1 VPITLAGVRHA
12 ATLIKGPATAADKYP
27 VSRRVFRRTF
37 AAAASLAA
45 LLALPVGAGAITPT
59 PRITEFVPLTVANA
73 PGDIT
78 AGPDGNLW
86 FTEEGVLP
94 GIGKITTSGAITE
107 YSAGLASGFSLL
119 MTPKGITEG
128 PDGNLWF
135 TEQGVTGDGVASLD
149 PSTGAVT
156 EYALG
161 AGEDPTAI
169 TAGSDGN
176 LWFLER
182 GATKIGRIT
191 PAGVID
197 EFNAG
202 LSGSDTLNDI
212 TSGPDGQ
219 LWVTIA
225 SPDGDKI
232 ESFSP
237 SNPDDPCFW
246 STGLTG
252 TPNQIVTASDDKLYF
267 TESGDPA
274 AIGRIKTD
282 GAIREYRTGLTADS
296 APGGLAEGNKGT
308 LWFTGAASPGRIGR
322 MNIGNHEFE
331 EIVAGTGL
339 GIDLTPDAAPAG
351 ITRGPDGNMWF
362 TESGLT
368 GKIGRV
374 YLGPTAELWLDDIQF
389 PGKERHEIT
398 NGVIKATVGAN
409 SQDTTYHLEYGP
421 DDQYGTDTEEQS
433 AGHEADPMTENV
445 ELPLEPSSHYHARLV
460 ATNGAG
466 ETASPD
472 LELWTD
478 QLGRIS
484 DFDPTVPEV
493 GPVPTVTPA
502 PTPKPANGNANGTG
516 HAPEGLP
523 APAAGT
529 PAADVAPPVLGKQVV
544 VRPVGGK
551 VKIKAPGAKGYR
563 TLAAGAQLPVGTV
576 VDTRA
581 GKIVLQSARDR
592 HGRTQKGTFWGG
604 VFQIRQKRTGK
615 GMTDLILRGGGFSRC
630 GTRAGV
636 SVLAREAK
644 GKRRVVRRL
653 WGRDSHS
660 RFRTHGRDSVATVR
674 GTRWI
679 TTDRCD
685 GTLTSVTQGKVLVRD
700 LHRKRS
706 VMVRAGSAYL
716 ARHHR
721 R

>member
-1 VPITLAGVRHA
+1 
-12 ATLIKGPATAADKYP
+12 
-27 VSRRVFRRTF
+27 VSRRVSCRPL
-37 AAAASLAA
+37 AALASVAA
-45 LLALPVGAGAITPT
+45 LLALPASASSITPT
-59 PRITEFVPLTVANA
+59 PRITEFVPLTLANA

-94 GIGKITTSGAITE
+94 GIGRITKSGTITE
-107 YSAGLASGFSLL
+107 HTAGLTSGFSMLR
-119 MTPKGITEG
+119 TPKGITAG

-135 TEQGVTGDGVASLD
+135 TEQGVTADGVARLD
-149 PSTGAVT
+149 PGTGSVV
-156 EYALG
+156 EYPLSAG
-161 AGEDPTAI
+161 ADPTAI

-191 PAGVID
+191 PDGDVD

-225 SPDGDKI
+225 ASGDDRI

-237 SNPDDPCFW
+237 SNPDDPRFW
-246 STGLTG
+246 SNNLTG
-252 TPNQIVTASDDKLYF
+252 TPNQIVAASDHKLYF
-267 TESGDPA
+267 TESDEPA

-282 GAIREYRTGLTADS
+282 GNIKEYRTGLTVDS
-296 APGGLAEGNKGT
+296 APAGLAEGDKGM
-308 LWFTGAASPGRIGR
+308 LWFTGGASPGRIGR
-322 MNIGNHEFE
+322 MEISKHEFE
-331 EIVAGTGL
+331 EITAGTGL

-351 ITRGPDGNMWF
+351 IAHGADGNMWF

-374 YLGPTAELWLDDIQF
+374 FLGPTAELRLDQVEI
-389 PGKERHEIT
+389 PSRHT
-398 NGVIKATVGAN
+398 VTDGVIKATVGAN
-409 SQDTTYHLEYGP
+409 SQDTTYHVEYGP
-421 DDQYGTDTEEQS
+421 DEEYGEETQEQA
-433 AGHEADPMTENV
+433 AGNAADPITESV
-445 ELPLEPSSHYHARLV
+445 ELPLDPSSHYHARLV

-478 QLGRIS
+478 ELGRIS
-484 DFDPTVPEV
+484 DFAPEV
-493 GPVPTVTPA
+493 EVETPEVPGPTQQQSQ
-502 PTPKPANGNANGTG
+502 GNS
-516 HAPEGLP
+516 
-523 APAAGT
+523 APAHTNGHGNDDVVH
-529 PAADVAPPVLGKQVV
+529 AADAPVAPPVLGKSVV
-544 VRPVGGK
+544 VKPAGGSVK
-551 VKIKAPGAKGYR
+551 VKTPGSKRYR
-563 TLAAGAQLPVGTV
+563 ALAAGAQLPVGTT
-576 VDTRA
+576 VDTRS
-581 GKIVLQSARDR
+581 GKIELQSARDA

-604 VFQIRQKRTGK
+604 VFQIRQRKHGK
-615 GMTDLILRGGGFSRC
+615 GMTDLHLRGSGFSSC
-630 GTRAGV
+630 GNRAGI

-653 WGRDSHS
+653 WGKDKHS

-674 GTRWI
+674 GTRWV

-685 GTLTSVTQGKVLVRD
+685 GTLTRVTQGKVSVRD

-706 VMVRAGSAYL
+706 VLVSAGHAYL
-716 ARHHR
+716 ARHRHHHR
-721 R
+721 

>member
-1 VPITLAGVRHA
+1 MPR
-12 ATLIKGPATAADKYP
+12 K
-27 VSRRVFRRTF
+27 VSRR
-37 AAAASLAA
+37 SLAA
-45 LLALPVGAGAITPT
+45 LASVAAVLALPASASSITPP
-59 PRITEFVPLTVANA
+59 PRITEFAPLTLANA

-78 AGPDGNLW
+78 AGPGGNLW

-94 GIGKITTSGAITE
+94 GIGRITTSGTITE
-107 YSAGLASGFSLL
+107 YTAGLTSGFSLL

-135 TEQGVTGDGVASLD
+135 TEQGAIADGVARLD
-149 PSTGAVT
+149 PGTGSVV
-156 EYALG
+156 EYPLSAS
-161 AGEDPTAI
+161 ADPTAI
-169 TAGSDGN
+169 TTGSDGN

-191 PAGVID
+191 PDGVVD

-225 SPDGDKI
+225 ASGGNRI

-246 STGLTG
+246 STNLTG
-252 TPNQIVTASDDKLYF
+252 TPNQIVAASDRKLYF

-282 GAIREYRTGLTADS
+282 GNIKEYRTGLTADS
-296 APGGLAEGNKGT
+296 APAGLAEGDKGM
-308 LWFTGAASPGRIGR
+308 LWFTGGASPGRIGR
-322 MNIGNHEFE
+322 MEIAKHEFE
-331 EIVAGTGL
+331 EITAGTGL

-351 ITRGPDGNMWF
+351 IAHGADGNMWF

-374 YLGPTAELWLDDIQF
+374 FLGPTAELRLDPVEI
-389 PGKERHEIT
+389 PSRHT
-398 NGVIKATVGAN
+398 VTDGVIKATVGAN
-409 SQDTTYHLEYGP
+409 SQDTTYHVEYGP
-421 DDQYGTDTEEQS
+421 DEEYGEETEEQA
-433 AGHEADPMTENV
+433 AGNGADPITENV
-445 ELPLEPSSHYHARLV
+445 ELPLDPSSHYHARLV

-466 ETASPD
+466 ETSSPD

-478 QLGRIS
+478 ELGRIR
-484 DFDPTVPEV
+484 DFAPEVETPEIPDPTPTPE
-493 GPVPTVTPA
+493 PVKTQGSSAQA
-502 PTPKPANGNANGTG
+502 PTNGHGDDDVV
-516 HAPEGLP
+516 H
-523 APAAGT
+523 
-529 PAADVAPPVLGKQVV
+529 AADPPIAPPVLGKSVV
-544 VRPVGGK
+544 VKPAGGSVK
-551 VKIKAPGAKGYR
+551 VKTPGSKRYR
-563 TLAAGAQLPVGTV
+563 ALAAGAQLPVGTT
-576 VDTRA
+576 VDTRS
-581 GKIVLQSARDR
+581 GKIVLQSARNA

-604 VFQIRQKRTGK
+604 VFQIRQRRHGK
-615 GMTDLILRGGGFSRC
+615 GMTDLHLRGGGFSSC
-630 GTRAGV
+630 GNRAGI

-653 WGRDSHS
+653 WGKDKHS

-674 GTRWI
+674 GTRWV

-685 GTLTSVTQGKVLVRD
+685 GTLTRVTQGKVSVRD

-706 VMVRAGSAYL
+706 VLVSAGHAYL
-716 ARHHR
+716 ARHRHHHR
-721 R
+721 

>member
-1 VPITLAGVRHA
+1 VPR
-12 ATLIKGPATAADKYP
+12 K
-27 VSRRVFRRTF
+27 VSRRSL
-37 AAAASLAA
+37 AALASLAA
-45 LLALPVGAGAITPT
+45 VLALPASASSITPT
-59 PRITEFVPLTVANA
+59 PRITEFVPLTLANA

-94 GIGKITTSGAITE
+94 GIGRITTSGTITE
-107 YSAGLASGFSLL
+107 YTAGLTSGFSLL

-135 TEQGVTGDGVASLD
+135 TEQGAIADGVARLD
-149 PSTGAVT
+149 PGTGSVV
-156 EYALG
+156 EYPLSAS
-161 AGEDPTAI
+161 ADPTAI
-169 TAGSDGN
+169 TTGSDGN

-191 PAGVID
+191 PDGNVD

-212 TSGPDGQ
+212 TNGPDGQ

-225 SPDGDKI
+225 ASGGNRI

-246 STGLTG
+246 STNLTG
-252 TPNQIVTASDDKLYF
+252 TPNQIIAASDLKLYF

-282 GAIREYRTGLTADS
+282 GNIKEYRTGLTADS
-296 APGGLAEGNKGT
+296 APGGLAEGTKGM
-308 LWFTGAASPGRIGR
+308 LWFTGGASPGRIGR
-322 MNIGNHEFE
+322 MGIATHEFE
-331 EIVAGTGL
+331 EITAGTGL

-351 ITRGPDGNMWF
+351 IAHGADGNMWF

-374 YLGPTAELWLDDIQF
+374 FLGPTAELRLDQVDI
-389 PGKERHEIT
+389 PSRHT
-398 NGVIKATVGAN
+398 VTDGVIKATVGAN
-409 SQDTTYHLEYGP
+409 SQDTTYHVEYGP
-421 DDQYGTDTEEQS
+421 DEEYGVETEEQA
-433 AGHEADPMTENV
+433 AGNGADPITENV
-445 ELPLEPSSHYHARLV
+445 ELPLDPSSHYHARLV

-466 ETASPD
+466 ETSSPD

-478 QLGRIS
+478 ELGRIR
-484 DFDPTVPEV
+484 DFAPEV
-493 GPVPTVTPA
+493 G
-502 PTPKPANGNANGTG
+502 
-516 HAPEGLP
+516 APEIPGP
-523 APAAGT
+523 AESVKTQGNSAQAHTNGQGNDDVVH
-529 PAADVAPPVLGKQVV
+529 AADVPVAPPVLGKSVV
-544 VRPVGGK
+544 VNPAGGSVK
-551 VKIKAPGAKGYR
+551 VKTPGSKHYR
-563 TLAAGAQLPVGTV
+563 ALAAGAQLPVGTT
-576 VDTRA
+576 VDTRS
-581 GKIVLQSARDR
+581 GKIVLQSARDT
-592 HGRTQKGTFWGG
+592 HGHTQKGTFWGG
-604 VFQIRQKRTGK
+604 VFQIRQRKHGK
-615 GMTDLILRGGGFSRC
+615 GMTDLHLRGGGFSSC
-630 GTRAGV
+630 GNRAGI

-653 WGRDSHS
+653 WGKDKHS

-674 GTRWI
+674 GTRWV

-685 GTLTSVTQGKVLVRD
+685 GTLTRVTQGKVSVRD

-706 VMVRAGSAYL
+706 VLVSAGHAYL
-716 ARHHR
+716 ARHRHR
-721 R
+721 HHQR